1 MASGLLVTLLMLL
14 LGACSLG
21 QIAGNKNGVGEYVWT
36 GCHVVVATPP
46 KGSHAFYPL
55 GDLSVGDKFYFKQV
69 GLDGTVGPVT
79 TGKPCQTAASLC
91 GTKAK
96 MTEKLAIDHQEY
108 RVLTGRLESGLMLEM
123 LVSRGSLGWTILVT
137 SPSGIACLFA
147 SGTEFSTGGD
157 DTAVPGKKLPGVT
170 M

>member
-1 MASGLLVTLLMLL
+1 MVWLIPILMLA
-14 LGACSLG
+14 LGACS
-21 QIAGNKNGVGEYVWT
+21 
-36 GCHVVVATPP
+36 TPRV
-46 KGSHAFYPL
+46 K
-55 GDLSVGDKFYFKQV
+55 
-69 GLDGTVGPVT
+69 TVDT
-79 TGKPCQTAASLC
+79 TTAIQTAASLC

-147 SGTEFSTGGD
+147 SGTEFSTVDD
-157 DTAVPGKKLPGVT
+157 DTAVPPRSLPGFS

>member
-1 MASGLLVTLLMLL
+1 MVWLIPVLMLA
-14 LGACSLG
+14 LGACS
-21 QIAGNKNGVGEYVWT
+21 
-36 GCHVVVATPP
+36 TPRV
-46 KGSHAFYPL
+46 K
-55 GDLSVGDKFYFKQV
+55 
-69 GLDGTVGPVT
+69 TVDT
-79 TGKPCQTAASLC
+79 TTAIQTAASLC

-137 SPSGIACLFA
+137 SESGIACLFA

-157 DTAVPGKKLPGVT
+157 DKAFPGKQLPGVT

>member
-1 MASGLLVTLLMLL
+1 MVWLIPILMLA
-14 LGACSLG
+14 LGACS
-21 QIAGNKNGVGEYVWT
+21 
-36 GCHVVVATPP
+36 TPRV
-46 KGSHAFYPL
+46 K
-55 GDLSVGDKFYFKQV
+55 
-69 GLDGTVGPVT
+69 TVDT
-79 TGKPCQTAASLC
+79 TTAIQTAASLC

-147 SGTEFSTGGD
+147 SGTEFSTADD
-157 DTAVPGKKLPGVT
+157 DTAAPPRSLPGFS